1 MSSEYIRLLGA
12 EEVSQAARNIC
23 GAADQITRAAEYM
36 GNTVDRLVR
45 VLEEHASR
53 IETAMQAP
61 SECLA
66 EAVEWETLDGTDRTT
81 DKSIARNWASAVGV
95 RVVRRAGDAT

>member
-23 GAADQITRAAEYM
+23 GEADQITRAVEYFD
-36 GNTVDRLVR
+36 NTVDRLVR
-45 VLEEHASR
+45 VLEGHAGR
-53 IETAMQAP
+53 IEAAMQAP

-66 EAVEWETLDGTDRTT
+66 EAVEWETLDGTERTT
-81 DKSIARNWASAVGV
+81 DKAMARNWAAAVGV
-95 RVVRRAGDAT
+95 RVVRRAGGAT